1 MRIDSQL
8 VRSLLRA
15 QFPEYAHLPI
25 APVLPG
31 GHDNRT
37 FRVGEHV
44 AARLPSAEPYAAHV
58 PVEYEFLP
66 RLAGRLPVRIP
77 EPLGLGEPGCGFPW
91 HWTLNRWIPGETGV
105 AAHARDLE
113 PVARDLAAFLAALHA
128 IDTTGAPA
136 PGEINF
142 HRGGD
147 LAVYGNE
154 TERLID
160 RLREVIDAGAATRV
174 WASAR
179 ATRWARSPV
188 WVHGDM
194 AVDNLLLREGR
205 LHGVIDFGQL
215 AAGDP
220 ACDLTLAWTL
230 LDQRSG
236 ATFRERLHLDDDTW
250 ARARGWAL
258 WKQLLNLDQALDD
271 DPTEVRRVRGVIA
284 GITRTAWP

>member
-8 VRSLLRA
+8 VRCLLQA
-15 QFPEYAHLPI
+15 QFPEYARLSI
-25 APVLPG
+25 TPVVPG

-37 FRVGEHV
+37 FRIGEHV
-44 AARLPSAEPYAAHV
+44 AARLPSAEPYAAHI

-66 RLAGRLPVRIP
+66 RLAESLPVRIP
-77 EPLGLGEPGCGFPW
+77 GPLGLGEPGCGFPW
-91 HWTLNRWIPGETGV
+91 HWTLNRWIPGETG
-105 AAHARDLE
+105 ASTDIRDLE
-113 PVARDLAAFLAALHA
+113 PLARDLAAFLSALHA

-136 PGEINF
+136 PGDINF

-160 RLREVIDAGAATRV
+160 RLRGLIDARAATRV
-174 WASAR
+174 WESAR
-179 ATRWARSPV
+179 ASRWDRSPV

-205 LHGVIDFGQL
+205 LHAVIDFGQL

-230 LDQRSG
+230 FDERSS
-236 ATFRERLHLDDDTW
+236 ATFKERLHLDEDTW

-258 WKQLLNLDQALDD
+258 WKQLLNLDRARRN
-271 DPTEVRRVRGVIA
+271 DPDGMRRVRGWIA
-284 GITRTAWP
+284 GITRTA

>member
-25 APVLPG
+25 AQVVPG

-44 AARLPSAEPYAAHV
+44 AARLPSAAPYAAHI
-58 PVEYEFLP
+58 PVEHEFLP
-66 RLAGRLPVRIP
+66 RLARELPVRIP

-91 HWTLNRWIPGETGV
+91 QWALNGWIPGQPASSANLRDPDGL
-105 AAHARDLE
+105 ARE
-113 PVARDLAAFLAALHA
+113 LAEFLTALHA
-128 IDTTGAPA
+128 IDAAGGPGA
-136 PGEINF
+136 GEINF

-147 LAVYGNE
+147 LSVYGDQ
-154 TERLID
+154 TEGLID
-160 RLREVIDAGAATRV
+160 RLRGLIDARAAARV
-174 WASAR
+174 WEAAR
-179 ATRWARSPV
+179 AARWTRPPV

-194 AVDNLLLREGR
+194 AVDNLLLRQGR
-205 LHGVIDFGQL
+205 LHAVIDFGQL

-230 LDQRSG
+230 LEERSS
-236 ATFRERLHLDDDTW
+236 ATFVERLNLDDGTW

-258 WKQLLNLDQALDD
+258 WKQLLNLERARRN
-271 DPTEVRRVRGVIA
+271 DPAQVTRVRAVIA
-284 GITRTAWP
+284 RISGTG